1 MKIQKFL
8 IWIQKRLLNYPDIS
22 LTTTKMII
30 DNFTNCLSL
39 KEFYKNEHLLKVIT
53 ELALKQI
60 TIDSVVNNIKTN
72 NLETE
77 LNKLKSEN
85 D

>member
-1 MKIQKFL
+1 
-8 IWIQKRLLNYPDIS
+8 
-22 LTTTKMII
+22 MII
-30 DNFTNCLSL
+30 DNFTNCLS
-39 KEFYKNEHLLKVIT
+39 KPEFYRNEYLLKIIT
-53 ELALKQI
+53 ELTLKQI
-60 TIDSVVNNIKTN
+60 TIDSIVNNIKTN

>member
-1 MKIQKFL
+1 
-8 IWIQKRLLNYPDIS
+8 
-22 LTTTKMII
+22 MII

-39 KEFYKNEHLLKVIT
+39 KEYYKNEHLLQIIT
-53 ELALKQI
+53 ELTLKQI

-77 LNKLKSEN
+77 LNKLKKS
-85 D
+85 DKSK